1 MALNAAHQAQRAGKL
16 TASRIACLMTGESEK
31 IHQLWLEMTGQ
42 ALPQDLDD
50 NWAVRLGEATE
61 HINLLW
67 FQKKNYPLSKMGE
80 FLVSADFPWAACT
93 LDAWCEE
100 LKCPVEAKHCGGR
113 EPFEVIIA
121 RYQPQLQWQ
130 MLVTGAMQA
139 AISVIF
145 GANEPLVE
153 FIERDW
159 NYQDEMIV
167 RGRQFLQF
175 VEAKKPPVELEAVA
189 PPIVA
194 DHSYDMRDNLEW
206 MRQADRWK
214 QTAGA
219 VEIAA
224 DAAKILKSLV
234 PADALKAFGHGIRI
248 TRDRAGRL
256 SLREGNG

>member
-1 MALNAAHQAQRAGKL
+1 VL
-16 TASRIACLMTGESEK
+16 TGASRRE
-31 IHQLWLEMTGQ
+31 LWG
-42 ALPQDLDD
+42 
-50 NWAVRLGEATE
+50 
-61 HINLLW
+61 LW
-67 FQKKNYPLSKMGE
+67 GTKEPGGD
-80 FLVSADFPWAACT
+80 SA
-93 LDAWCEE
+93 
-100 LKCPVEAKHCGGR
+100 G
-113 EPFEVIIA
+113 
-121 RYQPQLQWQ
+121 
-130 MLVTGAMQA
+130 
-139 AISVIF
+139 
-145 GANEPLVE
+145 
-153 FIERDW
+153 RDW
-159 NYQDEMIV
+159 NYREEIV
-167 RGRQFLQF
+167 GRAPNFLQF

-256 SLREGNG
+256 SLGEGNG